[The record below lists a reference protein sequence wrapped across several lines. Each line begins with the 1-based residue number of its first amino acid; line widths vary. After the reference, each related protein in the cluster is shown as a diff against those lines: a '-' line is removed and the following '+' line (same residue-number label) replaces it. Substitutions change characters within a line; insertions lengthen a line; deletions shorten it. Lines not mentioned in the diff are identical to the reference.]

1 MKIVVVE
8 DSAVIRKHLIALLES
23 VSSVEVV
30 GEAESEQSAL
40 EMIPAKA
47 PDIVIL
53 DVNLSP
59 GNGFNVLK
67 ELRASGNTAEIF
79 VVTNQTHEQYRK
91 QSMLLG
97 ANGFYDKS
105 SGIENVLSR
114 IKSLVDAGKSRNQ

>member
-8 DSAVIRKHLIALLES
+8 DSAVIRKHFIALLEA
-23 VSSVEVV
+23 VSNVKVV
-30 GEAESEQSAL
+30 GEAESEQAAL
-40 EMIPAKA
+40 DMIPALQ

-67 ELRASGNTAEIF
+67 QLRASGNTAEIF

-91 QSMLLG
+91 MSVSLG

-105 SGIENVLSR
+105 NGIENVLAR
-114 IKSLVDAGKSRNQ
+114 IKTLVGSGKAN

>member
-8 DSAVIRKHLIALLES
+8 DSAIIRRHLIALLES
-23 VSSVEVV
+23 LSSVEVV
-30 GEAESEQSAL
+30 GEAESEHTAL
-40 EMIPAKA
+40 TMIPALQ
-47 PDIVIL
+47 PDVVIL

-105 SGIENVLSR
+105 SGIENVLNR
-114 IKSLVDAGKSRNQ
+114 IKSLVDAGKPGNQ